1 MDEVKTGA
9 FEEST
14 VFGQIDIKGPEVE
27 VSVMKLEEVTKA
39 DSGRLILLERDLYTL
54 GRSAKADITL
64 ESSELSRK
72 HVLLKREHGS
82 FSVTDLDS
90 TNGVYLNGT
99 KVYGAQLYHG
109 DLIQLG
115 DLVFR
120 FREWGP

>member
-1 MDEVKTGA
+1 MDGIKTGA

-14 VFGQIDIKGPEVE
+14 IFGQVAIKGPDAE
-27 VSVMKLEEVTKA
+27 VSVMKLEELTKSG
-39 DSGRLILLERDLYTL
+39 SGRLIMLERDLYTL

-72 HVLLKREHGS
+72 HVLLKRENGS

-109 DLIQLG
+109 DVIQLG
-115 DLVFR
+115 DIVFR

>member
-1 MDEVKTGA
+1 MDGVKTGA

-39 DSGRLILLERDLYTL
+39 GAGRLILLERDLYTL

-109 DLIQLG
+109 DLVQLG

>member
-1 MDEVKTGA
+1 MDGVKTGA

-14 VFGQIDIKGPEVE
+14 IFGQVQIKGPDVE
-27 VSVMKLEEVTKA
+27 VSVMKLQELTK
-39 DSGRLILLERDLYTL
+39 SGTGRLILLERELYTL

-72 HVLLKREHGS
+72 HVLLKRENGS
-82 FSVTDLDS
+82 FSITDLDS

-109 DLIQLG
+109 DVLQLG
-115 DLVFR
+115 DIVFR

>member
-1 MDEVKTGA
+1 MDGVKTGA

-90 TNGVYLNGT
+90 
-99 KVYGAQLYHG
+99 
-109 DLIQLG
+109 II
-115 DLVFR
+115 
-120 FREWGP
+120 

>member
-1 MDEVKTGA
+1 MDGVKTGA

-27 VSVMKLEEVTKA
+27 VSVMKLEEVTKD

>member
-1 MDEVKTGA
+1 MSEIKTGA

-14 VFGQIDIKGPEVE
+14 IFSKLQVAGPDRQ
-27 VSVMKLEEVTKA
+27 VSVMKLEQICDEGVP
-39 DSGRLILLERDLYTL
+39 RLILLEKDSYTL
-54 GRSAKADITL
+54 GRSSKADIPL

-72 HVLLKREHGS
+72 HVLFRRENGS
-82 FSVTDLDS
+82 FSVLDLGS

-99 KVYGAQLYHG
+99 RVHGAQLYHG

>member
-1 MDEVKTGA
+1 MDGVKTGA

-27 VSVMKLEEVTKA
+27 VSVMKLEEVTKE